1 MPLVPVAY
9 VPVGQPEQVELPVV
23 DMNVPAGQEA
33 QTEEPADAVKE
44 PAAQDW
50 QALLAGIPVP
60 VLNWPEEHATQL
72 AEESWASPVLY
83 VPAGQPAQS
92 AGLE

>member
-1 MPLVPVAY
+1 M
-9 VPVGQPEQVELPVV
+9 

-33 QTEEPADAVKE
+33 QAVEPADAVR

>member
-1 MPLVPVAY
+1 VAVEY
-9 VPVGQPEQVELPVV
+9 VPAVQAEQAVV
-23 DMNVPAGQEA
+23 LAEETKVPAGQEA
-33 QTEEPADAVKE
+33 QTEEPAEAVKE

>member
-1 MPLVPVAY
+1 VAVEY
-9 VPVGQPEQVELPVV
+9 VPAVQAEQAELAMV